1 MAYHT
6 PIERKYNMAEQFDL
20 DTAIA
25 SSGGTANWQV
35 GKLVLD
41 WTKAVLIV
49 GLVGENGET
58 RNLSWEGDAATDL
71 MVALNKANL
80 SSNSLQKRIL
90 TQLAEDEKIGS
101 GSTTGT
107 PT

>member
-1 MAYHT
+1 
-6 PIERKYNMAEQFDL
+6 MAEQFDL
-20 DTAIA
+20 DAAIA
-25 SSGGTANWQV
+25 STGGTEKWQV

-71 MVALNKANL
+71 IVALNKTNF
-80 SSNSLQKRIL
+80 SSNSLQKTVL
-90 TQLAEDEKIGS
+90 EQLAADEKIGS